1 MQHPILV
8 MYPGSKSVY
17 AAPCTCDVHGSKS
30 VYAAP
35 YTCVKSFTQPF
46 DVTAITLLRKGLNL
60 QARGIMDDTQ
70 LGLGPVLI
78 ADMT

>member
-17 AAPCTCDVHGSKS
+17 AAPYTCDVHGSKS

-35 YTCVKSFTQPF
+35 YTC
-46 DVTAITLLRKGLNL
+46 DV
-60 QARGIMDDTQ
+60 
-70 LGLGPVLI
+70 PWF
-78 ADMT
+78 